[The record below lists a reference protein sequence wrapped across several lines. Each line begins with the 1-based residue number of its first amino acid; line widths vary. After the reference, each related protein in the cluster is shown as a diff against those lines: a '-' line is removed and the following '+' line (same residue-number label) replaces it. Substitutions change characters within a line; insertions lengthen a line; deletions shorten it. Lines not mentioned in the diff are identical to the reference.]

1 MLSLQAYYS
10 NSMAKNDTKKHNW
23 RDKYRFAVFNDT
35 SFEEIWRISMTRYN
49 LFILV
54 SLVFIL
60 IVGSTASLIA
70 FTKIREFIPGYPDA
84 AIRRTIKMNELNL
97 DSLEMEL
104 ARRDRY
110 FLTLN
115 EVISGKV
122 PVDRLAVQDT
132 SRDYK
137 GIAFSRSAEDSLLR
151 AQIEKEEQY
160 NLVIETNG
168 RIEGRGLTGIH
179 FFPPVRGIVSAKF
192 NSNNRH
198 FGTDIVASE
207 PKAIVASALDGVIIF
222 TAWTMETGFVIQVQH
237 HNNLIS
243 IYKHNAQLLKEA
255 GDYVRAGE
263 AISIIGDS
271 GEIHTSGPHLHFE
284 LWYNGEPIDPEK
296 YILF

>member
-1 MLSLQAYYS
+1 
-10 NSMAKNDTKKHNW
+10 MAKNDTKKRNW

-35 SFEEIWRISMTRYN
+35 TFEEKWRISMTRYN
-49 LFILV
+49 LFIIV
-54 SLVFIL
+54 SLVFIT

-70 FTKIREFIPGYPDA
+70 FTKLREFIPGYPDA

-110 FLTLN
+110 FQTLN
-115 EVISGKV
+115 DVISGKT
-122 PVDRLAVQDT
+122 PADRLSVQDT

-137 GIAFSRSAEDSLLR
+137 GITFNRSVEDSLLR
-151 AQIEKEEQY
+151 AQVESEEKY
-160 NLVIETNG
+160 NLVVEPNG
-168 RIEGRGLTGIH
+168 RTQVRGLTGVH
-179 FFPPVRGIVSAKF
+179 FFPPVRGFVSGKF
-192 NSNNRH
+192 SRNSRH
-198 FGTDIVASE
+198 FGTDIVPGS
-207 PKAIVASALDGVIIF
+207 PKAIVAAALDGVVIF
-222 TAWTMETGFVIQVQH
+222 TGWTMETGFVIQVQH
-237 HNNLIS
+237 DNNLIS

-255 GDYVRAGE
+255 GDDVRAGE
-263 AISIIGDS
+263 AISIVGDS

>member
-1 MLSLQAYYS
+1 
-10 NSMAKNDTKKHNW
+10 MAKNDTKKRNW

-35 SFEEIWRISMTRYN
+35 TFEEIWRISMTRYN
-49 LFILV
+49 LFIIA
-54 SLVFIL
+54 SLIFII

-70 FTKIREFIPGYPDA
+70 FTKLREFIPGYPDA

-104 ARRDRY
+104 ERRDRY
-110 FLTLN
+110 FQTLN

-122 PVDRLAVQDT
+122 PVDRLAAQDT

-137 GIAFSRSAEDSLLR
+137 GITFNRSAEDSVLR
-151 AQIEKEEQY
+151 AQIEREEKF
-160 NLVIETNG
+160 NLVLQSNG
-168 RIEGRGLTGIH
+168 QATGRGLAGIH
-179 FFPPVRGIVSAKF
+179 FFPPVRGIVSGKF
-192 NSNNRH
+192 SNTNRH
-198 FGTDIVASE
+198 FGTDIVANE
-207 PKAIVASALDGVIIF
+207 PKAIVASALDGVVIF

-271 GEIHTSGPHLHFE
+271 GEVHTSGPHLHFE
-284 LWYNGEPIDPEK
+284 LWFNGEPIDPEK